1 MYIIYIPTLISI
13 NPNHILKYIL
23 HIAAY
28 MTALLLIASTG
39 CHSGNRTQATG
50 DVHTL
55 PDTLRVGTLYSPIS
69 FFIYRGDSL
78 GYDYDLAKQLAA
90 DKGMVID
97 LKIAPSMNRM
107 IEMLDSGI
115 IDLAAYNVPI
125 TAEYRSRVVPC
136 GYETITSQVLVQ
148 PKSGAVADVAE
159 LIGKDVYVEGDS
171 KYQHR
176 MDNLNDELGGGINII
191 PVNKDTI
198 IAEDLID
205 MVSTGKIPMTVVD
218 SDIAAINATY
228 YSNLDISIPVSL
240 EQRSAWG
247 VAPDKRWLADSIDT
261 WMAKAAPQEAQKE
274 LLKQYFQLSKI
285 EGTTFNIDFSS
296 GKISK
301 YDNLFRRYA
310 PSIDWDWRMLAAQA
324 YTESKFNPRARS
336 WVGAAGLM
344 QIMPKTA
351 RAYGLRKVYD
361 PESSVKTAVNVIADL
376 DKMLEPYV
384 KDPEERKK
392 FVMAAYNGGI
402 GHVFDAIRL
411 AQKHGKNPQVWDGN
425 VAEMALM
432 LANPAYY
439 NDPVVQ
445 YGYLR
450 GRETYNYVDRIM
462 EFYNA
467 GKAAIPV

>member
-1 MYIIYIPTLISI
+1 
-13 NPNHILKYIL
+13 
-23 HIAAY
+23 

-228 YSNLDISIPVSL
+228 YSNLDISVPVSL